1 MEETGTSHFPSRN
14 RVHSPSTERRQ
25 MGMTLR
31 IRMYRDGQVVEGDRE
46 YSVAFEMAEPV
57 DELCEQIGVME
68 LTNFYDHSD
77 LEAEF
82 AADDEFPETD
92 QAWFTAADGLTTV
105 EAVLASLHD
114 QPVSSLPD
122 EFANDENRETLID
135 ELEHCRNTLREALS
149 ETLPFHLRVV
159 M

>member
-1 MEETGTSHFPSRN
+1 
-14 RVHSPSTERRQ
+14 

-46 YSVAFEMAEPV
+46 YSVAFEMAETV

-114 QPVSSLPD
+114 QPVSSLPEELADD
-122 EFANDENRETLID
+122 ESRNTLID